1 MAKKKITSYVKIEI
15 PAGKANPAP
24 PIGTA
29 LGPRG
34 INIMEFCKA
43 FNESTKNM
51 EPNSPIPVVIT
62 IYADRSF
69 SFVTKTPPVSY
80 FLKKYAK
87 LKKGS
92 SETKKGPSVAR
103 VNVSQIR
110 EIAKTKLEDMNAYD
124 IEAAARIIVGS
135 AESMG
140 IEVVGN

>member
-43 FNESTKNM
+43 FNEATKSM
-51 EPNSPIPVVIT
+51 EPNSPIPVVIS

-69 SFVTKTPPVSY
+69 SFITKTPPVAY
-80 FLKKYAK
+80 FLKKHAK
-87 LKKGS
+87 IKKGS
-92 SETKKGPSVAR
+92 SETKKGLRAGKVTMDQ
-103 VNVSQIR
+103 VR
-110 EIAKTKLEDMNAYD
+110 EIAKIKLEDTNAYD
-124 IEAAARIIVGS
+124 IESAARIVKGS

-140 IEVVGN
+140 IEVIGN